1 MKCHLCNG
9 DKFSTIEESPVHL
22 VICQRCNLIFIENTH
37 PADFYKELYK
47 KRYGFIA
54 PAHADARHADKKNL
68 SSAKWILGNIKNE
81 APQALARGFLKRN
94 TERPLFW
101 PRMYKNGV
109 LRLLE
114 VGYSSGSLLKLLEN
128 ELGGEVYGIEPNEE
142 AVRYARLGNK
152 LDHIENCFI
161 EETKYPSRFFDAII
175 LVQTFE
181 HFLNPVESLT
191 KIRDLLKDDG
201 ELFIEVP
208 DAFSIVG
215 VYRWG
220 LEPSHYHLY
229 IYTADTLT
237 SLLNKCGFEVVR
249 LEKTFLNIRIIAWK
263 GTGADVFRPLRRTS
277 YKNFLFVNRINKQAL
292 KAILKARNIILRLKC
307 SLQRS

>member
-1 MKCHLCNG
+1 MNCHLCNE
-9 DKFSTIEESPVHL
+9 DKFHTIEESPVRL
-22 VICQRCNLIFIENTH
+22 VICQRCNLIFIENTQ

-54 PAHADARHADKKNL
+54 SSHANARDTDKKNL
-68 SSAKWILGNIKNE
+68 SSAKWIRGNIKN
-81 APQALARGFLKRN
+81 
-94 TERPLFW
+94 
-101 PRMYKNGV
+101 KNGS

-114 VGYSSGSLLKLLEN
+114 VGCSSGSLLKLLES
-128 ELGGEVYGIEPNEE
+128 EKVREVYGVEPNEE
-142 AVRYARLGNK
+142 AVRYARLKNK

-161 EETKYPSRFFDAII
+161 EETRYPNRFFDAII

-181 HFLNPVESLT
+181 HFLNPVESLN

-229 IYTADTLT
+229 CRHFNVAI
-237 SLLNKCGFEVVR
+237 
-249 LEKTFLNIRIIAWK
+249 
-263 GTGADVFRPLRRTS
+263 
-277 YKNFLFVNRINKQAL
+277 KQM
-292 KAILKARNIILRLKC
+292 RV
-307 SLQRS
+307 